1 MAKVQA
7 LRPRLKGV
15 EDEEVW
21 KQEVA
26 RYFDQKDYEA
36 IESKTNRVT
45 AIAMHQGNVIKEV
58 NAQEVL
64 DIYSY
69 IQIDDTITRLT
80 ELQGML
86 EKLKDTP
93 LPRPYDYYTRAFL
106 AVFILFFPFGMI
118 DTFWKLNLPL
128 LIVPVTVVVGWIFY
142 QIYVFGTV
150 MSQPFNFK
158 TDIPMDFIARNIE
171 IDLKEIIGEEAPDAL
186 SSEKGYLH

>member
-45 AIAMHQGNVIKEV
+45 AIAMHQGNGIKEL

-93 LPRPYDYYTRAFL
+93 LPRPYDYYTRDFL
-106 AVFILFFPFGMI
+106 AVFILFFSLWNDRYVLEAQPSSVDCTRNHGGGM
-118 DTFWKLNLPL
+118 DLLPDL
-128 LIVPVTVVVGWIFY
+128 RLWHRDVTAVQF
-142 QIYVFGTV
+142 
-150 MSQPFNFK
+150 
-158 TDIPMDFIARNIE
+158 
-171 IDLKEIIGEEAPDAL
+171 
-186 SSEKGYLH
+186 